1 MAQFEPKKLNIG
13 EINGGNRFNNGDGVS
28 AEAINAPI
36 EAALYAEEIAKE
48 AIGVKEQVQD
58 HEERIAQTEY
68 DTKMLYAIA
77 SQKGLYAVEE
87 VEQAYTSR
95 VTANGENIVDG
106 QKTPVT
112 LIKGSTVRY
121 ESLIPYPYRD
131 TNNDIISFP
140 HTRNGVTLSRENE
153 IITLN
158 GTNNQSDASILV
170 MISPKIKLTTGTTYY
185 ICGCPFG
192 GGEGKYSVLLNI
204 YNASGSS
211 VREKSD
217 FGSGAT
223 YTAQEGDDTAAL
235 YIRVYPSATLSNVQ
249 FKPYLKVGTEGQW
262 QPYFTDLKHAK
273 IDSIVSTSGNL
284 FNPALLDDY
293 VAREGNLFYFNVN
306 PVTVPQITLFDEPKN
321 IYTKVKYKQFDE
333 TNNSRGVVF
342 QFVKS
347 DGSITEMSTY
357 LNKDGESAVYIEN
370 VVGVKFSY
378 GSQSINRLGDFIIS
392 TVDIPY
398 PPYNKSIYQLPETL
412 ELPEFD
418 SFNPQTGEIVRGTKE
433 LVLDGT
439 ENWFLRSNNV
449 GDTQSFAFY
458 FQDVTSTNL
467 FVTNSTDLKET
478 NYGGIVNDLNEA
490 ITVFQ
495 NVILV
500 YAPSKFSTL
509 DEWKAYLADLYAK
522 GTPLTV
528 EYELATPTVEKFENA
543 PKAYIGYNQG
553 NEAVVNENEM
563 YRAIP
568 TITNEY
574 IVVL

>member
-112 LIKGSTVRY
+112 MIKGSTVRD
-121 ESLIPYPYRD
+121 ES
-131 TNNDIISFP
+131 TN
-140 HTRNGVTLSRENE
+140 T
-153 IITLN
+153 
-158 GTNNQSDASILV
+158 
-170 MISPKIKLTTGTTYY
+170 
-185 ICGCPFG
+185 
-192 GGEGKYSVLLNI
+192 
-204 YNASGSS
+204 
-211 VREKSD
+211 
-217 FGSGAT
+217 
-223 YTAQEGDDTAAL
+223 
-235 YIRVYPSATLSNVQ
+235 
-249 FKPYLKVGTEGQW
+249 
-262 QPYFTDLKHAK
+262 LKHAR
-273 IDSIVSTSGNL
+273 ISGIVSTSGNL

-293 VAREGNLFYFNVN
+293 VVREGNWFYFNVN

-321 IYTKVKYKQFDE
+321 IYTKVKYKQFYE
-333 TNNSRGVVF
+333 NSNSRGVLF

-378 GSQSINRLGDFIIS
+378 GNQSINTIGDFIIS

-398 PPYNKSIYQLPETL
+398 TPYNKAIYQLPETL

-449 GDTQSFAFY
+449 GNTQSFAFY
-458 FQDVTSTNL
+458 LQDVTSTNL

-478 NYGGIVNDLNEA
+478 DYGGIVSDLNEA

-528 EYELATPTVEKFENA
+528 EYQLATPTVEKIENA
-543 PKAYIGYNQG
+543 PKSYTAYNQG
-553 NEAVVNENEM
+553 NETAVLENAEFG
-563 YRAIP
+563 AIP